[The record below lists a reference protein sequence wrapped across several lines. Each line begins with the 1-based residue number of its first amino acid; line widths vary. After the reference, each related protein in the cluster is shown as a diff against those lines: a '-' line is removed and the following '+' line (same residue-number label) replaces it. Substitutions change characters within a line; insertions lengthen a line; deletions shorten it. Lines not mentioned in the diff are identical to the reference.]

1 MPCRG
6 FVDYSLKLY
15 LQELNF
21 SVRKTKLKIQRIKI
35 LGSDLICS
43 FDICYLFSIHCYCCD
58 DELLL
63 HVVNCI
69 LLICYVY
76 RSLFFSQLLYP
87 LPTYIGKID
96 KVLDSSDPNCMPLKP
111 CLDVKYKIIQD
122 DLWCRYV
129 VIKLFFFKNVSGFNL
144 KRSTEVICRT
154 VQIKIKKSKNCS
166 VLEFAHSFLWTHFV
180 RLLLLLH
187 QAWLTLLKIKIWTIN
202 LKFCENANN
211 FATFNIPFCE
221 EFYFPQIDGAP
232 KKHDFITQC
241 KRKRLAF
248 LMPL

>member
-6 FVDYSLKLY
+6 FVDFSLKLY

-111 CLDVKYKIIQD
+111 CLEVKYKIIQD
-122 DLWCRYV
+122 DL
-129 VIKLFFFKNVSGFNL
+129 
-144 KRSTEVICRT
+144 
-154 VQIKIKKSKNCS
+154 
-166 VLEFAHSFLWTHFV
+166 
-180 RLLLLLH
+180 
-187 QAWLTLLKIKIWTIN
+187 
-202 LKFCENANN
+202 
-211 FATFNIPFCE
+211 
-221 EFYFPQIDGAP
+221 
-232 KKHDFITQC
+232 
-241 KRKRLAF
+241 
-248 LMPL
+248 